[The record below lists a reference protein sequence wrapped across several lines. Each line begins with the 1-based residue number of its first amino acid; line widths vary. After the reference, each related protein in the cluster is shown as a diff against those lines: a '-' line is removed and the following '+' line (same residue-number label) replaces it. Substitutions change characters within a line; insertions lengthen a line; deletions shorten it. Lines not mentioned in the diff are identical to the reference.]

1 MGASPSN
8 FYAAPSSSSSLGSN
22 NRRRYTKDPYH
33 DYHSTETLS
42 SDRVSTPTES
52 LHSTGK
58 HDEHLRHDD
67 NKYIE
72 SNTKSR
78 QDPLSPLNKNA
89 RLDQKC
95 QNLEENEKE
104 QKEQNFQ
111 KEQNGEVEKNENL
124 NGHNVFGESE
134 KNGSAQVNSTSDVDV
149 KESAHSDLEKTGYAQ
164 AESKASQKVS
174 LPLLFQLS
182 MDEFLADHELSAA
195 FNRKLVATKKTNFDK
210 FLASGT
216 ENYAINANG
225 LEYVKNHKTGSQY
238 YKRIN
243 LSNNNDK
250 IETTCNDNNENTP
263 IPSSTTPA
271 ASLVGSSSAAP
282 LAWSAVLQAT
292 GVKPKKQGPDA
303 TGNGSSTNNTSTTKI
318 PINTNASIEPMD
330 VPQTLGLL
338 MMQYL
343 FDPTFKH
350 ERCDIVSQKPRGL
363 TNSGNIC
370 YMNVVLQC
378 LIFCEPFTSL
388 FHLAE
393 TKSIGN
399 IGADSPTPLIDAT
412 IHFFKDYTTIPLLKN
427 PGSSFNSEGI
437 VVGKPLSP
445 ETFYQKLIENPKFQH
460 LSWGQQEDAE
470 EFLGYFLDGLHE
482 EFVKVEASIPVEQME
497 RISDLF
503 SRKSDLVLAAA
514 LKASILKAARLVRS
528 SGSEHIEESEV
539 VNDVESTNDWAEV
552 GSGRRVCK
560 KRVVEVEPSPITRM
574 FGGRFRSVLT
584 VPKSKEQQS
593 ITLDP
598 FRCILLDI
606 TLEDVQKVEDALWK
620 FNEIEKLPY
629 KVDVGKEVVARKQ
642 TFIDEL
648 PEVLILHLKRF
659 SYQNESFNQFG
670 SGVDNNGLVPELRGY
685 GTIEKVMKNIL
696 YGLDLVVPPESLSA
710 PLRNENQNKY
720 SLTAVI
726 YHHGRN
732 AEGGHYTCD
741 VKRPGKRW
749 LRIDDTAVE
758 AIDADDVLDM
768 SERDKSAYI
777 MMYQR
782 KNRL

>member
-8 FYAAPSSSSSLGSN
+8 FYAAPSSSSSLGSTS
-22 NRRRYTKDPYH
+22 RRRYTKEPYH
-33 DYHSTETLS
+33 DYHSTDTLP

-52 LHSTGK
+52 LHSAGK
-58 HDEHLRHDD
+58 QEEYLRHDD
-67 NKYIE
+67 QKHIE
-72 SNTKSR
+72 SNSSGARSR
-78 QDPLSPLNKNA
+78 QDPLSPLSKNVQPDKGPH
-89 RLDQKC
+89 LKDH
-95 QNLEENEKE
+95 EKE
-104 QKEQNFQ
+104 PREPKTQDAPKAQKVQKEANGSIAENGDA
-111 KEQNGEVEKNENL
+111 EQNGSK
-124 NGHNVFGESE
+124 
-134 KNGSAQVNSTSDVDV
+134 VNSTKDVVVDV
-149 KESAHSDLEKTGYAQ
+149 KEST
-164 AESKASQKVS
+164 QKEPERNGDALPEAPLPENGT

-182 MDEFLADHELSAA
+182 MDEFIADHELTTA
-195 FNRKLVATKKTNFDK
+195 FNRKLVATKSAGFDK
-210 FLASGT
+210 FLAS
-216 ENYAINANG
+216 ENRNYAINSHG
-225 LEYVKNHKTGSQY
+225 LEYVQDHKSGAQY
-238 YKRIN
+238 YKRIFQSSGSDSSETN
-243 LSNNNDK
+243 HDLN
-250 IETTCNDNNENTP
+250 ETTSP
-263 IPSSTTPA
+263 ASTSA
-271 ASLVGSSSAAP
+271 VSASSAAP
-282 LAWSAVLQAT
+282 LAWLAVLLAS
-292 GVKPKKQGPDA
+292 GAKPKKQGAEA
-303 TGNGSSTNNTSTTKI
+303 TGNGALANNVSATKS
-318 PINTNASIEPMD
+318 PQSANASIEPMD
-330 VPQTLGLL
+330 APQTLGLL

-343 FDPTFKH
+343 YDPAFKH
-350 ERCDIVSQKPRGL
+350 ERYDILSQKPRGL

-388 FHLAE
+388 FHLTE
-393 TKSIGN
+393 SKSIGN

-412 IHFFKDYTTIPLLKN
+412 IHFLRDYTTIPPLKN

-482 EFVKVEASIPVEQME
+482 EFVKVEASVPVDQME
-497 RISDLF
+497 RIADSF
-503 SRKSDLVLAAA
+503 SRKADVLLAAS

-539 VNDVESTNDWAEV
+539 VNDMESTNDWAEV

-560 KRVVEVEPSPITRM
+560 KRIVEVEPSPITRM

-648 PEVLILHLKRF
+648 PEVMILHLKRF
-659 SYQNESFNQFG
+659 SYQNDAAHQFG
-670 SGVDNNGLVPELRGY
+670 SGAENNGLAPELLTY

-696 YGLDLVVPPESLSA
+696 YGLNLVVPPESLSA
-710 PLRNENQNKY
+710 PLRRENQNNY

-741 VKRPGKRW
+741 VMRPGKRW

-758 AIDADDVLDM
+758 AIDAEDVLDM

-777 MMYQR
+777 LMYQR
-782 KNRL
+782 KS